1 MIRGVLRDLDPSI
14 SKAEV
19 KLRLDPTQLE
29 ELKKLNP
36 ELEIWWDGHPGYF
49 RKFQQELIEKGYLK
63 EDVDR
68 IRKWMSHIE
77 GGTFFFDGCTT
88 NPPLNLAFLRS
99 SPEVVQLIKER
110 YVNLLKKSW
119 WHGYWIVGKL
129 GMDKF
134 LSNYYRRGRK
144 YGFVCMQVDP
154 HYPHDTEVMKLQALE
169 LARAAPNAMIKIPA
183 TKEGIEVI
191 RYLTSLGISTNATS
205 CFCVPQ
211 VAMVAQAV
219 KEGYEE
225 GVQKGVDYS
234 GWRSVI
240 TMMIGRWEASDEWD
254 AEAKSM
260 GETITEEDRR
270 YFGLLMVR
278 KAVEAVRNI
287 NSPTKVLV
295 CSTRKGPGDRYLHL
309 EGLAGLPIVI
319 TMNKEAI
326 EWALTTPMRD
336 ESGKM
341 RIMKDLPQEKV
352 NRLLKFEWV
361 RKSVDPKGLTIEEIH
376 ASSAQRKNLKEFAEA
391 LEEIQKIFKI

>member
-1 MIRGVLRDLDPSI
+1 MDPTI
-14 SKAEV
+14 SRAEV
-19 KLRLDPTQLE
+19 KLKLDPTQLE

-68 IRKWMSHIE
+68 IRRWMSHIE

-110 YVNLLKKSW
+110 YANLLKKSW
-119 WHGYWIVGKL
+119 WYGYWIVGKL

-134 LSNYYRRGRK
+134 LANYYRRGRK

-154 HYPHDTEVMKLQALE
+154 HYAHDVEVMKLQALE

-254 AEAKSM
+254 AEAKNM
-260 GETITEEDRR
+260 GENITEEDRR

-278 KAVEAVRNI
+278 KAVEAVRDI
-287 NSPTKVLV
+287 NAPTKVLV

-309 EGLAGLPIVI
+309 EGLAGLPIII

-336 ESGKM
+336 GSGKM

-352 NRLLKFEWV
+352 NKLLKFDWV
-361 RKSVDPKGLTIEEIH
+361 RKSIDPKGLTIEEIH
-376 ASSAQRKNLKEFAEA
+376 ASSSQKKNLREFAEA
-391 LEEIQKIFKI
+391 LEEIQKIFTPSKPKTPF

>member
-1 MIRGVLRDLDPSI
+1 MCKSI
-14 SKAEV
+14 SKTEV
-19 KLRLDPTQLE
+19 KLRLDSSQLE

-36 ELEIWWDGHPGYF
+36 EFEIWWDGHPGHF
-49 RKFQQELIEKGYLK
+49 RKFLAELLEKGYPREEVEK
-63 EDVDR
+63 

-77 GGTFFFDGCTT
+77 CGTFFFDGCTT
-88 NPPLNLAFLRS
+88 NPPLNLQFLQN
-99 SPEVVQLIKER
+99 SPEVVSAIKEK
-110 YVNLLKKSW
+110 YANLLKRSW
-119 WHGYWIVGKL
+119 WYGYWITGKL

-154 HYPHDTEVMKLQALE
+154 HYPHDTEIMKLQAME

-183 TKEGIEVI
+183 TKAGIEVI

-240 TMMIGRWEASDEWD
+240 TMMIGRWEASTEWD
-254 AEAKSM
+254 AEANEM

-278 KAVEAVRNI
+278 KAVEVVKSMNA
-287 NSPTKVLV
+287 PTKVLV
-295 CSTRKGPGDRYLHL
+295 CSTRKGPGERYLHM
-309 EGLAGLPIVI
+309 EGLAGLPIIV

-326 EWALTTPMRD
+326 EWALTLPLRD
-336 ESGKM
+336 ESGNIKM
-341 RIMKDLPQEKV
+341 MKELPQDKV
-352 NRLLKFEWV
+352 NRLMKFKWV
-361 RKSVDPKGLTIEEIH
+361 RKSIDPEGLTMDEIH
-376 ASSAQRKNLKEFAEA
+376 HSSAQKKNLTEFAKA
-391 LEEIQKIFKI
+391 LEEIQKIFTI

>member
-1 MIRGVLRDLDPSI
+1 LDPSTL
-14 SKAEV
+14 KAEV

-29 ELKKLNP
+29 ELKKLNL

-49 RKFQQELIEKGYLK
+49 KKFQQELIEKGCLK
-63 EDVDR
+63 EDVDK

-99 SPEVVQLIKER
+99 SPEVIHLIKER
-110 YVNLLKKSW
+110 YANLLKKSW
-119 WHGYWIVGKL
+119 WHGYWMVGKL

-134 LSNYYRRGRK
+134 LSNHYRRGRK

-154 HYPHDTEVMKLQALE
+154 HYAHDTEVMKLQALE

-191 RYLTSLGISTNATS
+191 RYLTSLGVSTNATS

-240 TMMIGRWEASDEWD
+240 TMMIGRWEASDEWN
-254 AEAKSM
+254 AEAKNM
-260 GETITEEDRR
+260 GEEITEEDRR

-278 KAVEAVRNI
+278 KAVEAVRKLNA
-287 NSPTKVLV
+287 PTKVLV

-309 EGLAGLPIVI
+309 EGLAGLPIII

-341 RIMKDLPQEKV
+341 KVMEDLPQENV

-361 RKSVDPKGLTIEEIH
+361 KKSIDPKGLTIEEIH

-391 LEEIQKIFKI
+391 LEGIQKIFTI